1 MSNGVFTRMKRFTF
15 VEKTLAEVGDGTAY
29 PLKATAD
36 QVAEVFYRVKD
47 AWFTSGEVDLGTTG
61 KISVYGT
68 LAVGDPFVFGG
79 GGDYRER
86 AYGVQKDFDWANED
100 YYFQD
105 AYTSGIPD
113 FAYAYDIDTKERALF
128 QPDDGDVSINY
139 AQAPTSLFIQ
149 PDVEF
154 DANVT
159 NYPEI
164 TFRCGFSHLHN
175 CDSLPT
181 ASYGIYAYPE
191 GSSPT
196 DATETKSSVVF
207 SGQVAWVDVNGSGN
221 PIDPL
226 NELYIGVRFSA
237 LTFYGSSAP
246 PLWIGTDDDY
256 YTDPLYCDF
265 VIELASST
273 LRCPMYCDII
283 GGFTSSSDFVMT
295 AKEWWPYAKDSPAV
309 PVWDTD
315 TGLKL

>member
-1 MSNGVFTRMKRFTF
+1 MAQGVFTRRKRFTF
-15 VEKTLAEVGDGTAY
+15 IEKDISEVGDGTAY

-47 AWFTSGEVDLGTTG
+47 AWFTSGEVDLGTSG

-86 AYGVQKDFDWANED
+86 AYGIQKDAPWANAD

-105 AYTSGIPD
+105 SYTSGIPD

-128 QPDDGDVSINY
+128 KDNVGVNFP
-139 AQAPTSLFIQ
+139 QAPSSLFIE

-154 DANVT
+154 DANVSY
-159 NYPEI
+159 YPDI
-164 TFRCGFSHLHN
+164 TFRCAFSHLHN
-175 CDSLPT
+175 CDPLPT

-191 GSSPT
+191 NTIPS

-221 PIDPL
+221 PVDPL

-237 LTFYGSSAP
+237 MTFYGSAAP
-246 PLWIGTDDDY
+246 PLWIGTDNAY
-256 YTDPLYCDF
+256 STDPLYCNF
-265 VIELASST
+265 VIQLATST
-273 LRCPMYCDII
+273 LTCPMYCDII
-283 GGFTSSSDFVMT
+283 GGFISSSDFVMT
-295 AKEWWPYAKDSPAV
+295 AKEWWPYAKDSPPV
-309 PVWDTD
+309 PVWESTS
-315 TGLKL
+315 GAKL

>member
-1 MSNGVFTRMKRFTF
+1 MAERITTPNLRFEF
-15 VEKTLAEVGDGTAY
+15 VEKTAAEVGDGTSF
-29 PLKATAD
+29 PMKATAD

-47 AWFTSGEVDLGTTG
+47 AWFTSGEVDLGTSG
-61 KISVYGT
+61 KISVYGA

-86 AYGVQKDFDWANED
+86 AYGIQKDAPWANAD

-105 AYTSGIPD
+105 SYTSGIPD
-113 FAYAYDIDTKERALF
+113 FAYAYDIDDKERALF
-128 QPDDGDVSINY
+128 KENLGVNSPQAFDPFLFLQPE
-139 AQAPTSLFIQ
+139 
-149 PDVEF
+149 VEF
-154 DANVT
+154 DANVSS
-159 NYPEI
+159 YPEI
-164 TFRCGFSHLHN
+164 TFRCAFSHLHN

-191 GSSPT
+191 GASPS

-246 PLWIGTDDDY
+246 PVWIGTDDDY
-256 YTDPLYCDF
+256 YIDSLGCDF
-265 VIELASST
+265 VIELADAST
-273 LRCPMYCDII
+273 LRCPMYCDIF

-295 AKEWWPYAKDSPAV
+295 AKEWWPSAKDSPAV
-309 PVWDTD
+309 PVWGVD
-315 TGLKL
+315 TGIKL